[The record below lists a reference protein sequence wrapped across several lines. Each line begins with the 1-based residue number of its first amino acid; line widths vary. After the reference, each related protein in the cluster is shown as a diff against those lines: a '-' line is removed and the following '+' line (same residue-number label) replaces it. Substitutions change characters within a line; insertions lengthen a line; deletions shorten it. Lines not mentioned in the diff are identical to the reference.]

1 MCAIL
6 SKKMATNAI
15 ESTIKYSS
23 YRSLLTMSL
32 QQKKHDYYFAT
43 ISRDNHAH
51 RTITSEEKAL

>member
-1 MCAIL
+1 
-6 SKKMATNAI
+6 MATNAI